1 MKCACIC
8 PGDDLHPCLHDL
20 GEGLLWERGVCSGG
34 GLFWGVLCSHMGR
47 LHVLGKPMPFI
58 QSYPSSPCLT
68 QVFCPCKFKR
78 PGEGL
83 CQSQS

>member
-8 PGDDLHPCLHDL
+8 PGDDLHSCLHDL
-20 GEGLLWERGVCSGG
+20 GRGCSGRGVCILGE
-34 GLFWGVLCSHMGR
+34 GLFWGVLCSHVGQ
-47 LHVLGKPMPFI
+47 LHMLGKPMPFI
-58 QSYPSSPCLT
+58 RSYPNPSCLA

-83 CQSQS
+83 SQSQS